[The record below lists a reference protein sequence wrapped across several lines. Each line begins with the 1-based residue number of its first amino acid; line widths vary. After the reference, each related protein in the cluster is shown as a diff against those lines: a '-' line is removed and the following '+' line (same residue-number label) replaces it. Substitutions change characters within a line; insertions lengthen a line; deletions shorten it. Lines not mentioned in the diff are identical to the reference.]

1 MNLRFRD
8 SYDPG
13 YVGGHQWPGPQSRT
27 LAPQGAIP
35 ASLGGHSCLGEVW
48 SGLPPLEGAV
58 VTQVRVRGRLLL
70 KASGTQG
77 AGSCLLCSLGG
88 LCHFSVCQPRPLDP
102 SPLVPQSL
110 GSRYQISP
118 ALGIRKPG
126 VQISE
131 FIIISGWPRAPLA
144 SELKLCQ
151 TLDCHLCHL
160 SLFLHKWGW
169 GGCCWREC

>member
-1 MNLRFRD
+1 MTQGRWVGTNGQVP
-8 SYDPG
+8 SPG
-13 YVGGHQWPGPQSRT
+13 AGCHTQPPWEDT
-27 LAPQGAIP
+27 HA
-35 ASLGGHSCLGEVW
+35 LGR
-48 SGLPPLEGAV
+48 SGLLPLEGAS

-88 LCHFSVCQPRPLDP
+88 RCCFSVCQPRPLAP
-102 SPLVPQSL
+102 SPLVPQTL
-110 GSRYQISP
+110 GSRYQISL
-118 ALGIRKPG
+118 ALEIRKPG

-131 FIIISGWPRAPLA
+131 FIIISVWPRAPLA

-160 SLFLHKWGW
+160 SLLFLHKWG
-169 GGCCWREC
+169 